1 MCGSSKLKSV
11 LDFGHVA
18 LTGVFLPKGS
28 DVESAPLEL
37 VICEQCGLSQ
47 LRDTYS
53 LEALYGESYG
63 YESHLNSSMVNH
75 LQSKARMLQGR
86 FLSKKSSPIIV
97 DIASNDGTLLAGY
110 NQDGVV
116 LVGIDPLIDTVS
128 DCYPADTIKIRE
140 FFNRESYFGKIS
152 EKASLVTSLSVL
164 YDLDSPVDFASNI
177 YDILE
182 EDGVWHFEQ
191 SYLPTMVDT
200 MSYDTICHEHLLY
213 LRLQDIVKIL
223 EITKF
228 KLLDVTLNEINGGSI
243 AVTAIKTN
251 KDVNADPFVAHLL
264 TRESRLGYA
273 DGTRLWQFA
282 SDAKIHSTDLRN
294 LISDYIKEGF
304 TVFGLGASTKGNALL
319 QLCGIKS
326 EDVKFIG
333 DINPRKFG
341 RQTPGSCI
349 PIVDESEVL
358 GADTTKKIAIV
369 LPWHFRDGI
378 VKKSES
384 YLTSGGKL
392 LFPLPQIEVV

>member
-1 MCGSSKLKSV
+1 
-11 LDFGHVA
+11 
-18 LTGVFLPKGS
+18 
-28 DVESAPLEL
+28 
-37 VICEQCGLSQ
+37 
-47 LRDTYS
+47 
-53 LEALYGESYG
+53 
-63 YESHLNSSMVNH
+63 
-75 LQSKARMLQGR
+75 
-86 FLSKKSSPIIV
+86 
-97 DIASNDGTLLAGY
+97 
-110 NQDGVV
+110 
-116 LVGIDPLIDTVS
+116 
-128 DCYPADTIKIRE
+128 
-140 FFNRESYFGKIS
+140 
-152 EKASLVTSLSVL
+152 
-164 YDLDSPVDFASNI
+164 
-177 YDILE
+177 
-182 EDGVWHFEQ
+182 
-191 SYLPTMVDT
+191 

-282 SDAKIHSTDLRN
+282 SDAKIHSMDLRN

-341 RQTPGSCI
+341 RHTPGSCI